1 MTALNRVPL
10 AAILA
15 GGRATRMGRDKADI
29 LLGGTPLIERVFDRV
44 REVAEAVV
52 VIGGPPR
59 MDHRGVPTLP
69 DRYPGANAIGGIAT
83 ALVQALQLGG
93 PGTWVL
99 CVACDTP
106 FLEPALLRLL
116 AARRE
121 NADIVVPRT
130 SQGWEPLCALYRAT
144 CLPGFEQAIA
154 QGNLRVLDAY
164 SQVRCETVLEAELRR
179 VDPDLR
185 SFFNVNRPADLALAE
200 QLAVRA
206 TSGEQGKRAR
216 GRERSPTDL

>member
-1 MTALNRVPL
+1 MIMSNSDHVPL

-15 GGRATRMGRDKADI
+15 GGRATRMGRDKADL
-29 LLGGTPLIERVFDRV
+29 LLGGIPLIERVFDRV

-52 VIGGPPR
+52 VVGGPQR

-69 DRYPGANAIGGIAT
+69 DRYPGANAMGGIAT
-83 ALVQALQLGG
+83 AIAHATETGRDNA
-93 PGTWVL
+93 WVL

-130 SQGWEPLCALYRAT
+130 AQGWEPLCAVYHST
-144 CLPGFEQAIA
+144 CLPAFEQAIA
-154 QGNLRVLDAY
+154 KGNLRVFDAY
-164 SQVRCETVLEAELRR
+164 AQVHCQTVLEEELRR

-200 QLAVRA
+200 KLL
-206 TSGEQGKRAR
+206 S
-216 GRERSPTDL
+216 

>member
-1 MTALNRVPL
+1 MTARNRIPL

-29 LLGGTPLIERVFDRV
+29 LLGGIPLIERVFDRV

-52 VIGGPPR
+52 VVGGPQR

-69 DRYPGANAIGGIAT
+69 DRYPGANAVGGIAT
-83 ALVQALQLGG
+83 ALVHALQLEG
-93 PGTWVL
+93 PKAWVL

-116 AARRE
+116 AARRR

-154 QGNLRVLDAY
+154 KGNLRVLDAY
-164 SQVRCETVLEAELRR
+164 SQVRCQTVLEEELRR
-179 VDPDLR
+179 VDPDLQ

-200 QLAVRA
+200 QLVSR
-206 TSGEQGKRAR
+206 TSPGEQRKRAH
-216 GRERSPTDL
+216 GTG